1 MKSQP
6 NDPTSHPFGLPAR
19 NLGGVTA
26 STATG
31 SEHEHPHTP
40 LGSFLLPEGFHR
52 PRALEVLREGSVV
65 LEAGRLA
72 IGSLD
77 ERRRR
82 RTASYATRA
91 VSRTADPVILVPG
104 FMAGDATLRA
114 MSRTLRHRGFR
125 TYRSHIHANVGCTLT
140 AAAELET
147 RIESIAIRR
156 GSRVRIVGHSLGG
169 LLARGLAVRRPDLIS
184 GIVTMGSPMLAPG
197 AHHVL
202 LTSGVEV
209 LVRLSR
215 AGVPGLMSEECV
227 GGSCARQSF
236 EESREPMPSDVS
248 FTAIYSR
255 RDGIVDWRACVDP
268 EARAVEVTAS
278 HVGMALDPRV
288 IDVVTDALRL
298 PAGEGLGFGSVLE
311 VDSGESA

>member
-1 MKSQP
+1 MS
-6 NDPTSHPFGLPAR
+6 
-19 NLGGVTA
+19 A
-26 STATG
+26 STATAG
-31 SEHEHPHTP
+31 SPHERHPLQHP
-40 LGSFLLPEGFHR
+40 LGSFLLPAGFHR

-65 LEAGRLA
+65 LEAGRCA
-72 IGSLD
+72 VGSIE

-82 RTASYATRA
+82 WVSSYAA
-91 VSRTADPVILVPG
+91 AEPRTDDPVILVPG
-104 FMAGDATLRA
+104 FMAGDLTLRTL
-114 MSRTLRHRGFR
+114 SRTLRGRGFR

-140 AAAELET
+140 AADELER

-156 GSRVRIVGHSLGG
+156 ESRVRIVGHSLGG

-202 LTSGVEV
+202 LSSSVDV

-227 GGSCARQSF
+227 AGSCARQSF
-236 EESREPMPSDVS
+236 QESREPMPPGVS

-288 IDVVTDALRL
+288 SALVTEALRL
-298 PAGEGLGFGSVLE
+298 PGRGAVGLSVLE